1 MSNMELR
8 LLRYFVVVAEE
19 LSFNRAAQRLHMTQP
34 PLSNQIKQLE
44 EELGVLLFTR
54 TSRGV
59 RMTEAGEA
67 LLEEARR
74 FFVQLQQATRVV
86 QRVGHGEVGRL
97 TLGFVPS
104 ASNEVLPPI
113 LRTFRH
119 RFPDVELFLREMR
132 PDRVVQRLHDKQI
145 DVGFLYLPLDDASL
159 NIECVSREPL
169 VLALP
174 ESHPLAARPR
184 VELQALAEEPFILPA
199 RYSMPG
205 QGTDILLARR
215 AGGCGHRR

>member
-1 MSNMELR
+1 
-8 LLRYFVVVAEE
+8 
-19 LSFNRAAQRLHMTQP
+19 
-34 PLSNQIKQLE
+34 
-44 EELGVLLFTR
+44 
-54 TSRGV
+54 
-59 RMTEAGEA
+59 
-67 LLEEARR
+67 
-74 FFVQLQQATRVV
+74 
-86 QRVGHGEVGRL
+86 
-97 TLGFVPS
+97 LGFVPS
-104 ASNEVLPPI
+104 ASNEVLPSI
-113 LRTFRH
+113 LRAFRH
-119 RFPDVELFLREMR
+119 SYPDIELFLREMR
-132 PDRVVQRLHDKQI
+132 PDRVVQRLHDQQI
-145 DVGFLYLPLDDASL
+145 DAGFLYLPLDDASL

>member
-8 LLRYFVVVAEE
+8 LLRYFIAVAEE

-74 FFVQLQQATRVV
+74 FFVQLEQATRVV

-104 ASNEVLPPI
+104 ASNEVLPSI
-113 LRTFRH
+113 LRAFRH
-119 RFPDVELFLREMR
+119 SYPDIELFLREMR
-132 PDRVVQRLHDKQI
+132 PDRVVQRLHDQQI
-145 DVGFLYLPLDDASL
+145 DAGFLYLPLDDASL